1 MCICWFVI
9 EVQNILKIQFN
20 VKHEDVQPHGT
31 QSLCIHFRVLVDGLL
46 MTHTQG
52 RNQSASN

>member
-9 EVQNILKIQFN
+9 EVQKILKIQFN

-31 QSLCIHFRVLVDGLL
+31 QSFCIHFRVLVDGLL

-52 RNQSASN
+52 RN